1 MDAVVTEDQR
11 MVLDTSVRFIEEA
24 YPLAKVRSGAFAED
38 DERARYLEASAA
50 LGWYSML
57 VPDELGGG
65 SVTDNGLLDAVL
77 IAAKRG
83 AGLQPGPFVATNVVA
98 HALASGGTDSHRA
111 EVIPALVSGAATA
124 AWVVGAP
131 VVPASAG
138 GEIVAEVDGDDVV
151 LNGTAKLVHDAVFA
165 GWLLV
170 TAGSRDGLVQVLL
183 RADAAGVTIE
193 QMDSLDLSR
202 TFSTVRLDGVRAG
215 AADAVGSPGEVA
227 GLVERQLAIACVLTA
242 AESVG
247 AMERDFDTA
256 LQYSKDRIAFG
267 RPIGSFQAIKHV
279 LADTSLALEMS
290 KAITLAAAE
299 TLGSGDEHGVQ
310 IAAMA
315 KAFVN
320 DAGQEL
326 AQHCFQIFGGIGFT
340 WEHDQHLYLRRLATD
355 AVLYGAPDFQRERL
369 CQLAGL

>member
-1 MDAVVTEDQR
+1 
-11 MVLDTSVRFIEEA
+11 MVLDTSVRFIEA
-24 YPLAKVRSGAFAED
+24 SYPLAKVRAGAFAD
-38 DERARYLEASAA
+38 GDQRAEYLRATAA

-57 VPDELGGG
+57 VPDDLGGG

-83 AGLQPGPFVATNVVA
+83 AGLQPGPFVGTNVVA
-98 HALASGGTDSHRA
+98 FALANAGSDSHRA
-111 EVIPALVSGAATA
+111 DVIPALVAGEATA
-124 AWVVGAP
+124 GWVVGAP

-138 GEIVAEVDGDDVV
+138 GEIVAAVDGSNVV
-151 LNGTAKLVHDAVFA
+151 LNGTAKLVADLVFA
-165 GWLLV
+165 KWLLV
-170 TAGSRDGLVQVLL
+170 TAGSGDGLVQFLL
-183 RADAAGVTIE
+183 PTDAPGVTIE

-202 TFSTVRLDGVRAG
+202 TFCTVRFEGVRAG
-215 AADAVGSPGEVA
+215 ADDAVGQPDEVA
-227 GLVERQLAIACVLTA
+227 ALVEHQLAIACVLTA

-247 AMERDFDTA
+247 AMERDFETA
-256 LQYSKDRIAFG
+256 LKYAKDRIAFG

-299 TLGSGDEHGVQ
+299 TLGSGDDHGVQ

-320 DAGQEL
+320 DSGQEL
-326 AQHCFQIFGGIGFT
+326 AQNCFQIFGGIGFT

-355 AVLYGAPDFQRERL
+355 AVLYGEPDFQRERL
-369 CQLAGL
+369 CQLAGI